1 MIEVCLDTQ
10 HSQTNTWQYLS
21 NAKDMKYAQHD
32 TIQCLALT
40 LIVATFKEC
49 LTSTAFESC
58 RPSWTNYFR
67 IVNTHTLPLLISH
80 KGRYSA
86 TQQGNDHRRLRGRK
100 HHDNHY
106 VFWRVLSKVSQP
118 VSYVKPSILP
128 MPQNILFVWNTLTTT
143 ISNLPTH
150 DLASQEP
157 ICQRSNYQ
165 LPNRYHYISSLEIK
179 SQSFRT
185 FSEQHEV

>member
-86 TQQGNDHRRLRGRK
+86 TQQGNDHRRLRGLK
-100 HHDNHY
+100 HHDNCY
-106 VFWRVLSKVSQP
+106 VVWRVLSKVSQP
-118 VSYVKPSILP
+118 VSYLKHSILP
-128 MPQNILFVWNTLTTT
+128 MLQNILFVWNTLATTVS
-143 ISNLPTH
+143 IRNSDVSYAECNQFVGELRVS
-150 DLASQEP
+150 LNV
-157 ICQRSNYQ
+157 IKW
-165 LPNRYHYISSLEIK
+165 SSRQCTPAL
-179 SQSFRT
+179 S
-185 FSEQHEV
+185 